1 MEAGVEFRLRLLGRF
16 DFRRAETPDE
26 AIIFNSK
33 KACGLLAYL
42 AMQDEQRATRERLAT
57 VFWGDRVD
65 RQARQNLRQC
75 LALLREQLGSGADK
89 LLRVNND
96 EVSLV
101 PDHLSVDAIE
111 LARFSEH
118 SSLSELQYAAGL
130 YRGKFLAN
138 LTLDQEIFTEWLA
151 EERVRV
157 DLLAGR
163 VLFSCAHKLDEH
175 ARGQEALALAS
186 RLISIDPL
194 REQWQRL
201 NLEMLAKYE
210 GRDAALAHAKTFT
223 TRLKQELG
231 VEPDFETNDIVEQ
244 IKRGSYAAIKSEG
257 NGNPN
262 GRRTAAIAP
271 APAASSDIPVEI
283 ARSGHVAP
291 GSKRSRRLAFA
302 AAAGLAAAGIAF
314 WVADGLRSS
323 SAVKQMDISSR
334 RETIRM
340 ILSPFRTASDGPQQ
354 FAGVLTDDL
363 AASLARFSGLTVVR
377 IGSHSE
383 VEDWNARSGNAA
395 RYLVEGSVRRQSP
408 NVRINAALVEA
419 SSRIQVWA
427 DSFTIDEDQFPVAE
441 PDIIRRLSRELQV
454 QIAYAEDERRPPADA
469 VTALNETVAKGLA
482 AQYRGPTQDEISQAL
497 AHYEDALKR
506 DPDSPLALI
515 GVAAQLEILS
525 ANLLRPAEPNL
536 TRAEELVSRALQL
549 SPQMERA
556 HYWHGN
562 IQSVRGKFETAWKS
576 HERALELNP
585 SFIPAQA
592 HAGFALVR
600 MGRVAEGLERIEHA
614 MQLSPRDPNMHV
626 WLRFAGLAQ
635 LELGQLDQAIE
646 SLTRGTALALR
657 NPPIHIALAAAYAL
671 KGDNAKAVDELR
683 IARRLADPAAFAA
696 FLERLGRPGRSA
708 GPQSWFSEGLR
719 RALAKLEL
727 AAAEQPDLG
736 IR

>member
-75 LALLREQLGSGADK
+75 LALLREQLGSEADR
-89 LLRVNND
+89 LLRVTND

-111 LARFSEH
+111 LARFSEQ
-118 SSLSELQYAAGL
+118 SSLAELQYAAGL

-151 EERVRV
+151 EERVRI

-163 VLFSCAHKLDEH
+163 LLLCCAHKLDEH

-262 GRRTAAIAP
+262 GRRIAAIAP
-271 APAASSDIPVEI
+271 APAASSDVPVEI

-302 AAAGLAAAGIAF
+302 AAGLAVAGGAF
-314 WVADGLRSS
+314 WLADGLRST

-354 FAGVLTDDL
+354 LAGVLTDDL

-383 VEDWNARSGNAA
+383 VEGWNARSGNAA

-408 NVRINAALVEA
+408 NIRINAALVEA

-427 DSFTIDEDQFPVAE
+427 DSFTIDENQFPVAE

-454 QIAYAEDERRPPADA
+454 QIAYAEDERRPPTDA
-469 VTALNETVAKGLA
+469 TTALNETVAKGLA

-497 AHYEDALKR
+497 GHYEEALKR

-525 ANLLRPAEPNL
+525 ANLLSPAEPNL

-556 HYWHGN
+556 HYWQGN
-562 IQSVRGKFETAWKS
+562 IHSVRGKFEMAWKS
-576 HERALELNP
+576 HERALELNS

-600 MGRVAEGLERIEHA
+600 MGRVAEGLERIEQA

-626 WLRFAGLAQ
+626 WLRFAGIAQ

-683 IARRLADPAAFAA
+683 IAKRLADPAAYGA
-696 FLERLGRPGRSA
+696 FLQRLTGPGRSS
-708 GPQSWFSEGLR
+708 GPQSWFNEGLR
-719 RALAKLEL
+719 RALARLEL
-727 AAAEQPDLG
+727 AAAQ
-736 IR
+736 